1 VIELPLKADQL
12 VIASAVTKKLLK
24 VMKESKGDCKALKEE
39 LIKLDKQI
47 DTSIADLTIAFW
59 L

>member
-1 VIELPLKADQL
+1 LPLKADQL